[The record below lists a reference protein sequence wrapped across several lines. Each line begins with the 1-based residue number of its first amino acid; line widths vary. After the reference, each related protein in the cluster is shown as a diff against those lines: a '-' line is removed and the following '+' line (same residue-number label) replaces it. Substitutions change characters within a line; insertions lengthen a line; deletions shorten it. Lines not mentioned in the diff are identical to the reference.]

1 LISGGPYRFVRHP
14 NYVAVVTELL
24 VLPLV
29 HGAWLTSLVFTLG
42 NAALLFVRIRVE
54 EQALGLRAGQDA

>member
-1 LISGGPYRFVRHP
+1 
-14 NYVAVVTELL
+14 
-24 VLPLV
+24 
-29 HGAWLTSLVFTLG
+29 VFTLG